1 MAHEIDLSQIDL
13 NLLVLFEAI
22 MQEKHVGRTAR
33 RLHLSPSAISHG
45 LARLRRVLHD
55 PLFLKHPKG
64 VVPTDRAAEL
74 TTPIGDILER
84 IRAVVASS
92 EGFDAARSSRRFT
105 IGAPDAVFA
114 VVLPPLVAALSTRG
128 PNIDLSVREILPP
141 SALSDLD
148 ARHADLVIE
157 PLAEVPPRF
166 QAERLYDEDF
176 VLAMRVGHPLRTR
189 LTLDRYCAAKHVVVS
204 TTGDPHGNVDL
215 ALKKLRR
222 ARRIAATVPNFLFAF
237 AVVAESDLIA
247 AVPRH
252 SRAYAKRFGVELV
265 EPPPQ
270 LAPLTPLQVQ
280 VIATHAALADPGVA
294 WLYRLVTDSVRQ
306 MAPRKRR

>member
-1 MAHEIDLSQIDL
+1 MLNEIDLSRTDL

>member
-148 ARHADLVIE
+148 ARHTDLVIE